1 MITAPSITIPI
12 KINAHQCTKQR
23 LQAPFSFCTSDG
35 AAILTKK
42 EAQQCELRLIF
53 YLYCHGSQNQR
64 RFDLKAP
71 YHLLTSP
78 CTRQLASQLLIHNG
92 ATGLCGRGQAIFL
105 MMLRPHIGRRI
116 KTHCQRPLGHT
127 LVVIR
132 RVFNFKLGKT
142 DFNVLSRA
150 AFVFWR

>member
-92 ATGLCGRGQAIFL
+92 ATGFMWAWPSDISHDVTPAYWSPYQNPLPTAPG
-105 MMLRPHIGRRI
+105 PYPRR
-116 KTHCQRPLGHT
+116 HT
-127 LVVIR
+127 ACI
-132 RVFNFKLGKT
+132 
-142 DFNVLSRA
+142 
-150 AFVFWR
+150 